1 MADKDVVDLVA
12 KILLIVG
19 GLNWGLVIFGI
30 NLVTIISFG
39 MAAIANVIY
48 ALVAIAAVIE
58 LIKIFK

>member
-1 MADKDVVDLVA
+1 MADTLDLIA

-39 MAAIANVIY
+39 VSAIANIIY
-48 ALVAIAAVIE
+48 ALVAIAAIVE
-58 LIKIFK
+58 LVKIFK